1 MAEKIPYTIT
11 IPTVSDG
18 VGVQYIRDNRVNMG
32 TWLFL
37 QHIGARNRDADGT
50 VTKIRVG
57 RGPDEVITHI
67 FEEEANP
74 AADIFY
80 HTVKT
85 YFIPEG
91 ERLIAEFTGTA
102 EFDMLELVADGYTTP
117 KVQSGSR
124 VNEKKVE

>member
-1 MAEKIPYTIT
+1 MAEKIPYTQNLQT
-11 IPTVSDG
+11 ISLAADVEY
-18 VGVQYIRDNRVNMG
+18 VRDHRVNMG

-37 QHIGARNRDADGT
+37 QHIGARSRTAAGT

-57 RGPDEVITHI
+57 RGKDQVITHI

-74 AADIFY
+74 AVNIFY

-91 ERLIAEFTGTA
+91 ERLIAEFTGTTVD
-102 EFDMLELVADGYTTP
+102 DMLELVADGYTTA

-124 VNEKKVE
+124 ANEKEVE